1 MGDQEA
7 GEPFLGI
14 VADGGRDYE
23 GALPSDTVSLSD
35 SDSDDLGL
43 PGEAEV
49 DTISPEE
56 PSVDEGDFRSGE
68 TPDSSNSSRRSPV
81 QPFHLKGMSST
92 FSLRSQSIFDCL
104 EEAAKLSV
112 PSMPEDNVVDGRFKR
127 PLPPSTVSGNVVP
140 ENMGRQGRAVQAPR
154 SSPAV
159 QAPRS
164 SPAVQAPRSS
174 PAVQAPRSSPAVPDY
189 VAHPERW
196 TKYSLEGVSESSD
209 STNRAVAMEF
219 LGGLKKRGEQ
229 QSSATQDSYT
239 PSFNQDPS
247 SCGAGRIVFTKPT
260 KRSVDGLEKK
270 TPAGEDDKKQMKT
283 DLKGKS
289 LKKSDDLREEDKVE
303 LGHLDSDSG
312 KAAEEEEEGM
322 MEGDQNTEYKPGAR
336 LSGAGEEPLL
346 GTVGFHC
353 SKKKSRKNFRP
364 KVDDEGEEEE
374 S

>member
-14 VADGGRDYE
+14 VADGARDYE

-43 PGEAEV
+43 AGEAEV
-49 DTISPEE
+49 DTVSPEE
-56 PSVDEGDFRSGE
+56 PSVDEGDFRSEE
-68 TPDSSNSSRRSPV
+68 TPDSSRFPV

-127 PLPPSTVSGNVVP
+127 PLPPTTVSGNMVP
-140 ENMGRQGRAVQAPR
+140 ENMGRQARPVQAPK
-154 SSPAV
+154 A
-159 QAPRS
+159 
-164 SPAVQAPRSS
+164 
-174 PAVQAPRSSPAVPDY
+174 SPAVPDY

-196 TKYSLEGVSESSD
+196 TKYSLEGVSESND
-209 STNRAVAMEF
+209 KTNRAVAMEF
-219 LGGLKKRGEQ
+219 LGGLNKRGQQ

-260 KRSVDGLEKK
+260 KRGIDGLEKK
-270 TPAGEDDKKQMKT
+270 ILTGEDDKKQMKT

-289 LKKSDDLREEDKVE
+289 LKKTDDLREEDKVE
-303 LGHLDSDSG
+303 LGHLDSGSG
-312 KAAEEEEEGM
+312 KAAEEEECM
-322 MEGDQNTEYKPGAR
+322 MEGDRNTEDKPDAR
-336 LSGAGEEPLL
+336 LSGASEEPSL

-353 SKKKSRKNFRP
+353 SKKKSRKNFRA

-374 S
+374 P

>member
-14 VADGGRDYE
+14 VADGARDYE

-43 PGEAEV
+43 ASEAEV

-68 TPDSSNSSRRSPV
+68 TLSSSNSGHGSPV
-81 QPFHLKGMSST
+81 QPFHLRGMSST

-127 PLPPSTVSGNVVP
+127 PLPPTTVSGTVVP
-140 ENMGRQGRAVQAPR
+140 ENVGKQARPVQAPK
-154 SSPAV
+154 A
-159 QAPRS
+159 
-164 SPAVQAPRSS
+164 
-174 PAVQAPRSSPAVPDY
+174 SPAVPDY

-209 STNRAVAMEF
+209 KTNRAVAMEF

-229 QSSATQDSYT
+229 QAAQDSYT

-260 KRSVDGLEKK
+260 KRGVDGLEKK
-270 TPAGEDDKKQMKT
+270 TSTGEDDEKQMKT

-289 LKKSDDLREEDKVE
+289 LKKTDDLREEDKVE
-303 LGHLDSDSG
+303 LGHLDSDNG
-312 KAAEEEEEGM
+312 KAAEEEECV
-322 MEGDQNTEYKPGAR
+322 MEGDQNTEDKFYAR
-336 LSGAGEEPLL
+336 LSGTGEEPSL
-346 GTVGFHC
+346 GTVVFHC

>member
-14 VADGGRDYE
+14 VADSARDYE

-43 PGEAEV
+43 AGEAEV

-68 TPDSSNSSRRSPV
+68 TPDSSNSGHRCPV
-81 QPFHLKGMSST
+81 QPFHLRGMSST

-112 PSMPEDNVVDGRFKR
+112 PSMREDNVVDGRFKR
-127 PLPPSTVSGNVVP
+127 PLPPSTVPGNMVP
-140 ENMGRQGRAVQAPR
+140 ENTGKQARPVQAPKT
-154 SSPAV
+154 
-159 QAPRS
+159 
-164 SPAVQAPRSS
+164 
-174 PAVQAPRSSPAVPDY
+174 SPAVPDY

-209 STNRAVAMEF
+209 KTNRAVAMEF
-219 LGGLKKRGEQ
+219 LDGLKKRGEQ
-229 QSSATQDSYT
+229 QSSASQDSYT
-239 PSFNQDPS
+239 PYFNQDPS

-260 KRSVDGLEKK
+260 KRGVDGLEKK
-270 TPAGEDDKKQMKT
+270 TIGEDDKKQIKT
-283 DLKGKS
+283 DLKGKT
-289 LKKSDDLREEDKVE
+289 LKKTDDLREEDKVE

-312 KAAEEEEEGM
+312 KAAEEEECT
-322 MEGDQNTEYKPGAR
+322 MEEDRTTEHKLHAR
-336 LSGAGEEPLL
+336 LSGAGEEPSVE
-346 GTVGFHC
+346 TVGFHC

>member
-14 VADGGRDYE
+14 VAGGARDFE

-43 PGEAEV
+43 AGEAEV

-56 PSVDEGDFRSGE
+56 PSVDDGDYRSGE
-68 TPDSSNSSRRSPV
+68 TPDSSNSSHRSPV
-81 QPFHLKGMSST
+81 QPFHLRGMSST

-104 EEAAKLSV
+104 EEAAKMSV

-127 PLPPSTVSGNVVP
+127 PLPPTTVSGNMVP
-140 ENMGRQGRAVQAPR
+140 ENIGKPARPVVAPKP
-154 SSPAV
+154 SPT
-159 QAPRS
+159 
-164 SPAVQAPRSS
+164 
-174 PAVQAPRSSPAVPDY
+174 VPDY

-209 STNRAVAMEF
+209 KTNRAVAMEF
-219 LGGLKKRGEQ
+219 LEGLKKRGEE

-239 PSFNQDPS
+239 PYFNQDPS

-260 KRSVDGLEKK
+260 KRGVDGLEKK
-270 TPAGEDDKKQMKT
+270 KSTGDDHKQMKT
-283 DLKGKS
+283 NLKGKS
-289 LKKSDDLREEDKVE
+289 LKKADDLKEEDKVE
-303 LGHLDSDSG
+303 LGHLDSDSE
-312 KAAEEEEEGM
+312 KATEEEECM
-322 MEGDQNTEYKPGAR
+322 MEGDQNTEDKLSAR
-336 LSGAGEEPLL
+336 FSGAADEPSVEA
-346 GTVGFHC
+346 VGFHC

>member
-14 VADGGRDYE
+14 VADGARDYE

-43 PGEAEV
+43 AGEAEV

-56 PSVDEGDFRSGE
+56 PYVDEGDFRSGE
-68 TPDSSNSSRRSPV
+68 TPDSSNSGHRSPV
-81 QPFHLKGMSST
+81 QPFHLRGMSST

-127 PLPPSTVSGNVVP
+127 PLPPTTVSGNMVP
-140 ENMGRQGRAVQAPR
+140 ENMGKQARPVQAPR
-154 SSPAV
+154 T
-159 QAPRS
+159 
-164 SPAVQAPRSS
+164 
-174 PAVQAPRSSPAVPDY
+174 SPAVPDY

-209 STNRAVAMEF
+209 KTNKAVAMEF
-219 LGGLKKRGEQ
+219 LDGLKKRGEQ
-229 QSSATQDSYT
+229 QSSTTQDSYT
-239 PSFNQDPS
+239 PYFNQDPS

-260 KRSVDGLEKK
+260 KRGVDGLEKK
-270 TPAGEDDKKQMKT
+270 TSTGEDDKRQMKT
-283 DLKGKS
+283 DLKGRS
-289 LKKSDDLREEDKVE
+289 LKKTDDLREEDKVE
-303 LGHLDSDSG
+303 LRHLDSDSG
-312 KAAEEEEEGM
+312 KAAEEEECM
-322 MEGDQNTEYKPGAR
+322 IEGDRNTEDRLHAR
-336 LSGAGEEPLL
+336 LSGAGEQPSVE
-346 GTVGFHC
+346 TVGFHC

-364 KVDDEGEEEE
+364 KVEDEGEEEE
-374 S
+374 T

>member
-14 VADGGRDYE
+14 VADGDRDYE

-43 PGEAEV
+43 AGEAEV

-68 TPDSSNSSRRSPV
+68 TPDSSNSSHRSPV

-127 PLPPSTVSGNVVP
+127 PLPPTTVSGNMVP
-140 ENMGRQGRAVQAPR
+140 ENMGRQARAVQAPKTN
-154 SSPAV
+154 
-159 QAPRS
+159 
-164 SPAVQAPRSS
+164 
-174 PAVQAPRSSPAVPDY
+174 PAVPDY

-209 STNRAVAMEF
+209 KTNRAVAMEF

-260 KRSVDGLEKK
+260 KRGVDGLEKK
-270 TPAGEDDKKQMKT
+270 TSTGEDDKKQMKT

-289 LKKSDDLREEDKVE
+289 LKKTDDLREEDKVE
-303 LGHLDSDSG
+303 LGHLDSDRG
-312 KAAEEEEEGM
+312 KAAEEEECM
-322 MEGDQNTEYKPGAR
+322 MEGDQSTEYKPDAR
-336 LSGAGEEPLL
+336 LSGAGEEPSL
-346 GTVGFHC
+346 GAVGFHC
-353 SKKKSRKNFRP
+353 SKKKSRRNFRP